1 MAYNK
6 QIEGI
11 VRRRRAL
18 RNVTFEDTSLRTPWE
33 AIFLIAG
40 ATMMQAATSI
50 QRADFGKTRD
60 GVAVSVYTLMN
71 KNGLTARITNYG
83 GRVVSLTAP
92 DRSGKMADVVLGF
105 DSLDGYLQNPG
116 PFFGALIGRY
126 GNRIGHARFTLDGH
140 VYQVD
145 RNDGENSLHGGARGF
160 DKRVWTSRELPDG
173 GLELTYLSADGE
185 EGYPGNLRA
194 TVTYHLTDANEL
206 RIEYAAST
214 DKDTVVNLTNHSYFN
229 LKGAGAGDILDHRV
243 MLNADRFT
251 PVDAG
256 LIPTGELRAVA
267 GSPFD
272 FRSATAIGARIEAN
286 DEQLKIGKG
295 YDHNW
300 VLNRGGGGLALAARV
315 EEPSTGRILEV
326 RTTEPGVQ
334 FYTGN
339 FLDGTI
345 KGKGGKVYGRRSG
358 FCLETQ
364 HFPDSP
370 NKPAFPTTE
379 LKPGQKYQ
387 STTVFHFAVAS
398 GQ

>member
-1 MAYNK
+1 
-6 QIEGI
+6 
-11 VRRRRAL
+11 
-18 RNVTFEDTSLRTPWE
+18 
-33 AIFLIAG
+33 
-40 ATMMQAATSI
+40 MQAATSI
-50 QRADFGKTRD
+50 QRADFGKTRE
-60 GVAVSVYTLMN
+60 GVAVSIYTLTN

-126 GNRIGHARFTLDGH
+126 GNRIGHARFTLEGR
-140 VYQVD
+140 VYQLD

-173 GLELTYLSADGE
+173 SLELTYLSADGE

-206 RIEYAAST
+206 RIDYAAST

-229 LKGAGAGDILDHRV
+229 LKGAGTGDILDHRV

-272 FRSATAIGARIEAN
+272 FRSATAIGTRIEAN

-300 VLNRGGGGLALAARV
+300 VLNRSGNGLALAARV
-315 EEPSTGRILEV
+315 EEPSTGRILEI

-370 NKPAFPTTE
+370 NKPAFPSTE

-387 STTVFHFAVAS
+387 STTVFRFAVAPAR
-398 GQ
+398 

>member
-1 MAYNK
+1 M
-6 QIEGI
+6 
-11 VRRRRAL
+11 
-18 RNVTFEDTSLRTPWE
+18 
-33 AIFLIAG
+33 
-40 ATMMQAATSI
+40 
-50 QRADFGKTRD
+50 
-60 GVAVSVYTLMN
+60 
-71 KNGLTARITNYG
+71 
-83 GRVVSLTAP
+83 AP
-92 DRSGKMADVVLGF
+92 DRNGKMADVVLGF
-105 DSLDGYLQNPG
+105 DSLDGYLQNPS

-126 GNRIGHARFTLDGH
+126 GNRIGHARFTLDGR

-160 DKRVWTSRELPDG
+160 DKRVWTSRALTDG
-173 GLELTYLSADGE
+173 SLELTYLSVDGE

-206 RIEYAAST
+206 RIDYAAST

-229 LKGAGAGDILDHRV
+229 LKGAGAGDILNHRV

-251 PVDAG
+251 PVDGG

-286 DEQLKIGKG
+286 DEQIKIGKG

-300 VLNRGGGGLALAARV
+300 VLNRGGDGLALAARV

-345 KGKGGKVYGRRSG
+345 KGKGGKLYGRRSG

-379 LKPGQKYQ
+379 LKQGQKYQ
-387 STTVFHFAVAS
+387 STTVFRFAVAP
-398 GQ
+398 GR

>member
-1 MAYNK
+1 
-6 QIEGI
+6 
-11 VRRRRAL
+11 VVPDSR
-18 RNVTFEDTSLRTPWE
+18 TFTSRYTSLRTSWE
-33 AIFLIAG
+33 AVFLIAG
-40 ATMMQAATSI
+40 ATIMQAATPI

-60 GVAVSVYTLMN
+60 GVAVSVYTLTN
-71 KNGLTARITNYG
+71 KNGVTARITNYG
-83 GRVVSLTAP
+83 GIVVSLMVP
-92 DRSGKMADVVLGF
+92 DRNGKMADVVLGF

-126 GNRIGHARFTLDGH
+126 GNRIGHARFTLDGR

-145 RNDGENSLHGGARGF
+145 RNDAENSLHGGARGF
-160 DKRVWTSRELPDG
+160 DKRVWTPKELTDG
-173 GLELTYLSADGE
+173 GLELRYLSRDGE

-194 TVTYHLTDANEL
+194 AAAYHLTDANEL
-206 RIEYAAST
+206 RIDYGAST
-214 DKDTVVNLTNHSYFN
+214 DKDTVINLTNHSYFN
-229 LKGAGAGDILDHRV
+229 LKGAGTGDILGHRL

-272 FRSATAIGARIEAN
+272 FRTSTSIGARIEAN
-286 DEQLKIGKG
+286 NEQLRAGKG

-300 VLNRGGGGLALAARV
+300 VLNRGSDGLTLAARI

-326 RTTEPGVQ
+326 FTTQPGVQ

-345 KGKGGKVYGRRSG
+345 EGKGDKAYGRRSG

-379 LKPGQKYQ
+379 LKPGQRFQ
-387 STTVFHFAVAS
+387 STTVFRFSTEA
-398 GQ
+398 GPK

>member
-1 MAYNK
+1 
-6 QIEGI
+6 
-11 VRRRRAL
+11 
-18 RNVTFEDTSLRTPWE
+18 
-33 AIFLIAG
+33 
-40 ATMMQAATSI
+40 MQAATSI

-60 GVAVSVYTLMN
+60 AVAVSVYTLTN
-71 KNGLTARITNYG
+71 KNGLTARIINYG
-83 GRVVSLTAP
+83 GIVVSLMAP
-92 DRSGKMADVVLGF
+92 DRNGKMADVVLGF
-105 DSLDGYLQNPG
+105 DSLNGYLQNPG

-126 GNRIGHARFTLDGH
+126 GNRIGHARFTLDGR
-140 VYQVD
+140 VYQLD

-160 DKRVWTSRELPDG
+160 DKHIWTPRELTDG
-173 GLELTYLSADGE
+173 GIELTYLSADGE

-206 RIEYAAST
+206 RIDYAAST

-229 LKGAGAGDILDHRV
+229 LKGAGTGDVLDHRL

-251 PVDAG
+251 PVDAS

-272 FRSATAIGARIEAN
+272 FRSGATIGSRIEAN

-300 VLNRGGGGLALAARV
+300 VLNRGSDGLMLAARV

-326 RTTEPGVQ
+326 FTTQPGVQ

-345 KGKGGKVYGRRSG
+345 KGKGSKVYGRRSG

-387 STTVFHFAVAS
+387 STTVFRFAAS
-398 GQ
+398 PGR

>member
-1 MAYNK
+1 
-6 QIEGI
+6 
-11 VRRRRAL
+11 
-18 RNVTFEDTSLRTPWE
+18 
-33 AIFLIAG
+33 
-40 ATMMQAATSI
+40 MQAATSI
-50 QRADFGKTRD
+50 QRADFGKTRE
-60 GVAVSVYTLMN
+60 GAAVSVYTLTN
-71 KNGLTARITNYG
+71 KSGVTARITNYG
-83 GRVVSLTAP
+83 GRVVSLMTP
-92 DRSGKMADVVLGF
+92 DRNGKMGDVVLGF
-105 DSLDGYLQNPG
+105 DSLDGYLQNPS

-126 GNRIGHARFTLDGH
+126 GNRIGHARFTLDGRI
-140 VYQVD
+140 YQVD

-160 DKRVWTSRELPDG
+160 DKRVWTSRELTDG
-173 GLELTYLSADGE
+173 SLELTYLSADGE
-185 EGYPGNLRA
+185 EGYPGNLQA

-206 RIEYAAST
+206 RIDYAAST

-229 LKGAGAGDILDHRV
+229 LKGAGTGDILDHRV
-243 MLNADRFT
+243 ILNADRFT

-272 FRSATAIGARIEAN
+272 FRNATAIGARIEAN
-286 DEQLKIGKG
+286 DEQIKIGKG

-300 VLNRGGGGLALAARV
+300 VLNRSADGLALAARV
-315 EEPSTGRILEV
+315 EEPSSGRILEV
-326 RTTEPGVQ
+326 RTTQPGVQ

-345 KGKGGKVYGRRSG
+345 KGKSGKVYGRRSG

-370 NKPAFPTTE
+370 NKPAFPSTE

-387 STTVFHFAVAS
+387 STTVFHFAAAP
-398 GQ
+398 GR